1 MYIFTTFVPILKKLF
16 MGRKEFYEKM
26 EELHLIRWFSLNH
39 EDKSHAERPASLQ
52 RAQDEKEALHLKLSL
67 QKKM

>member
-1 MYIFTTFVPILKKLF
+1 

-39 EDKSHAERPASLQ
+39 EDQGHTERHAT
-52 RAQDEKEALHLKLSL
+52 AQLSQVEKDALHLKLSL
-67 QKKM
+67 QKRS